1 MKKPITIHIII
12 EILIAALFWFIWW
25 KTLPAINIH
34 AREIWVFVFAF
45 LFFTALNIMAWRS
58 RGYGKTS
65 FMENM
70 KIRSEQRKTAR
81 RFKKGNAGSEEA
93 GAKSGRFASLKQL
106 PLPVWVIIL
115 AIICLGIVP
124 IFSDSKLLH
133 ANAYSS
139 ILQVEEA
146 DATELPDAEL
156 TNKIALMDT
165 ASAEKLGDREIG
177 SLSDVVS
184 QYAVTNYTQ
193 INYLGDPVK
202 IAPLDY
208 ASFFKWFRNR
218 QNGTPGYVTV
228 SPVKMDAEYVKLEN
242 GMKYT
247 PHACFRKNLMRH
259 LRYSYPTKI
268 FWGYHFEVDEDGKA
282 WFVAPTVTKKIG
294 LFAGTVVTGAVI
306 TDPVTGD
313 TQWYENDK
321 IPAWV
326 DYVFDGNL
334 ICTQYNWYGQL
345 SNGFWNSKL
354 SQRGCRKVTESSI
367 SAEDGSY
374 LSDYGF
380 IAKDTDIWIYT
391 GITSV
396 NGDSSNI
403 GFIMSNQRTSET
415 KYIPCAG
422 ADEFS
427 AMASA
432 EGEVQEKRYEASF
445 PSLILLDGDPTYIM
459 VLKDKSGLVK
469 AYACVNVEQYN
480 KVAVASTQDDCI
492 QKYKAL
498 VGGTLS
504 AEDAIDTNT
513 AADAAVDSDG
523 IGSSASG
530 GTDSDG
536 SAANGSASSGSG
548 YAAVDAPTP
557 IDLANAEEKEI
568 TVSKMETIDQNGNT
582 WLYIV
587 DSENNIYSA
596 KYADVL
602 NMLLVSE
609 GDTITILTDG
619 TYYQYP
625 ASEGN

>member
-12 EILIAALFWFIWW
+12 EILLAALFWFVWW
-25 KTLPAINIH
+25 KTLFAINIH
-34 AREIWVFVFAF
+34 ARELWVFVFAF

-65 FMENM
+65 FMEKM
-70 KIRSEQRKTAR
+70 KIKSEQRKTAR
-81 RFKKGNAGSEEA
+81 RFKKGASASGDNGSESA
-93 GAKSGRFASLKQL
+93 GRFASLRQL
-106 PLPVWVIIL
+106 PLPIWVIII
-115 AIICLGIVP
+115 AIICLGIIP

-146 DATELPDAEL
+146 DASELPDAEL

-228 SPVKMDAEYVKLEN
+228 SPVKMDAEYVKLDE

-259 LRYSYPTKI
+259 IRYQYPTKI
-268 FWGYHFEVDEDGKA
+268 FWGTHFEVDEEGNA

-306 TDPVTGD
+306 TDPVTGQ
-313 TQWYENDK
+313 TQWYETEK

-354 SQRGCRKVTESSI
+354 SQRGCRKVTESST

-480 KVAVASTQDDCI
+480 KVAVASTQEDCI

-498 VGGTLS
+498 VGGTMS
-504 AEDAIDTNT
+504 AEEAIDTGT
-513 AADAAVDSDG
+513 SADAAV
-523 IGSSASG
+523 SG
-530 GTDSDG
+530 DTDG
-536 SAANGSASSGSG
+536 SADSAASDTAGAGNTSI
-548 YAAVDAPTP
+548 DQPTP
-557 IDLANAEEKEI
+557 IDLSVAAEKEI

-602 NMLLVSE
+602 NMLLVNE

-619 TYYQYP
+619 TYYRYP
-625 ASEGN
+625 ASNGN